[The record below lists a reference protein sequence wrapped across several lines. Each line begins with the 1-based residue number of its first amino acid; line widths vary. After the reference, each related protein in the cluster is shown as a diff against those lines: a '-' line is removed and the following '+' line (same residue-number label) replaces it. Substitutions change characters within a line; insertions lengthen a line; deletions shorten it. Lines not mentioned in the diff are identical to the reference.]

1 MNLQQLLKIFLKM
14 NLKDILNKY
23 SGKDLNKLDLD
34 EKMELKRLLGIY
46 FDWNIIEILIFL
58 VFLWSIFRTIP
69 SRYLAGVALCFLILV
84 PIFLS
89 LDRDERAEEFS
100 IYAYYFFVMAVI
112 RGIIEI
118 RSEKNDEKNTEKS

>member
-1 MNLQQLLKIFLKM
+1 MEKNVKKLFLLSSFSRQQILEGVLLLLGAI
-14 NLKDILNKY
+14 
-23 SGKDLNKLDLD
+23 
-34 EKMELKRLLGIY
+34 LGIY

>member
-1 MNLQQLLKIFLKM
+1 MKFFLSSSFSRQQILEGILLLIGA
-14 NLKDILNKY
+14 I
-23 SGKDLNKLDLD
+23 
-34 EKMELKRLLGIY
+34 LGIY

-58 VFLWSIFRTIP
+58 IFLWSIFRAIP

-112 RGIIEI
+112 RGVIEV
-118 RSEKNDEKNTEKS
+118 RAEKDESVIHE